1 MPDFGH
7 VEIRHQIFVIETNH
21 FINTGFGWVC
31 KHCDAEDEARGNR
44 GGSGGGDDGASE
56 GRARFFIEGEA
67 EATEPRL
74 STVALA
80 RWRDATRRS
89 LVCPRC
95 SIEETI
101 DKA

>member
-1 MPDFGH
+1 MPDVSKTNIWH
-7 VEIRHQIFVIETNH
+7 LTSVLSVIEIDH

-31 KHCDAEDEARGNR
+31 KHCSAETQARD
-44 GGSGGGDDGASE
+44 GGGAGE
-56 GRARFFIEGEA
+56 GRARFFSEGEA
-67 EATEPRL
+67 EAKEPRL

-80 RWRDATRRS
+80 RWRDATRRA